1 MRKSFFVPAIRLLS
15 PASIW
20 GTRGVKFLLLFLFC
34 TTCSMLN
41 TAQGQTPI
49 TITGTVKSSGGE
61 LLSQVNVSVKGTTVT
76 TSTNSNGRFSIVV
89 PDNQAVLV
97 FSYVSMDTKELT
109 VGNKR
114 TIDVVMTETSGKL
127 DDVIVIGY
135 GTTKRKDLTGAVGQV
150 RMSDLAKAPVKS
162 FDDALAG
169 RVAGVSV
176 GTSDGQPGSN
186 TNVVIRGAGTLT
198 QSPTPL
204 YVIDGFPTEDANSNT
219 INPSDIESIDVLKD
233 ASATA
238 IYGAR
243 GANGVIIITTKKG
256 KVGPPVISYNGY
268 VGYSQNPNPI
278 KLMDAYEFVKYQNEL
293 DSVYAR
299 NAYLNGKTV
308 ESYRNAETV
317 DIQDQIYQTSLVHN
331 HELSVRGGNATTL
344 YSISGNVLDQKGI
357 IINSGFKRYQGRIT
371 IDQTFNKNI
380 KAGIN
385 INYAQNKTY
394 GSIASETSYKFT
406 YSSLSLLYSVWGF
419 RPVAASGEKLI
430 EDFFDPLAPANDFR
444 VNPIISA
451 NNELRETKVNSLSGN
466 AYVQAKILPN
476 LTWRST
482 LGLNQV
488 MVNRNVF
495 FNSLTA
501 NGNYRRVEG
510 VNGSVI
516 FNPIN
521 TWSNENILT
530 YDQRFNNRHNL
541 NVVGGFTMQG
551 NTNEYYGLEAQQVLN
566 EELGIDGLDE
576 AETSINFSNRS
587 KSTMTSFLGRTR
599 YNYRSKYYV
608 TASFR
613 YDGSSKFAPGKRW
626 AFFPSAD
633 IAWRMKEEDFLKNVS
648 FISDAK
654 LRASYG
660 SSGNNRVSDFP
671 YITQMTVPR
680 YGGYSFNNALPTRGA
695 VLNSYGNPDLKWET
709 TTQLNIGYDLSFFNN
724 RISLTADVYR
734 KVTKDL
740 LIDANLPY
748 GTGLY
753 NLNNRAS
760 AYKNIGKLRNQG
772 LELTLNTVN
781 VDRGGFRWMSNFNIG
796 FNQNKILELYEDISS
811 ITSQVAFDVD
821 FSSVPS
827 YISPIN
833 QSAGQMYGLIWDGVY
848 QYEDFDQVLG
858 KYVLKD
864 NITTNG
870 RARPTIQPGDIKYRD
885 INGDLVVDLKD
896 FTVIGR
902 GMPLFTGG
910 FSNNFSYKGFDLNIF
925 FQGSYGNDIINANRL
940 IFEGNAKR
948 TRALNQYESYKDR
961 WQPDNPSNTMFRT
974 GGQLDAYFSSRVVED
989 GSFLRLKTVS
999 LAYNV
1004 ESSRLQMAK
1013 LKSLKL
1019 YVTVQNVYTWT
1030 KYTGSNPDVSTRHS
1044 VLTPGF
1050 DFASYPLPRSFVFGI
1065 STTL

>member
-1 MRKSFFVPAIRLLS
+1 MKGKNFPSRISLLPFRVRIAGSAGFLVLLLLLLS
-15 PASIW
+15 
-20 GTRGVKFLLLFLFC
+20 GQVL
-34 TTCSMLN
+34 
-41 TAQGQTPI
+41 AQKTPL
-49 TITGTVKSSGGE
+49 TITGTVKNAAGE
-61 LLSQVNVSVKGTTVT
+61 VLPQVNVALRGGGAA
-76 TSTNSNGRFSIVV
+76 TSTNNQGHYSIQV
-89 PDNQAVLV
+89 PGAGAVLV
-97 FSYVSMDTKELT
+97 FSYVSMEPKEVP
-109 VGNKR
+109 VGNQR
-114 TIDVVMTETSGKL
+114 TINVVLNEAFNKLEDVV
-127 DDVIVIGY
+127 VIGY
-135 GTTKRKDLTGAVGQV
+135 GTTRRKDLTGSVGQV
-150 RMSDLAKAPVKS
+150 RMADLQKAPVKS
-162 FDDALAG
+162 FDEALAG

-176 GTSDGQPGSN
+176 GAGDGQPGSN

-243 GANGVIIITTKKG
+243 GANGVIMITTKKG
-256 KVGPPVISYNGY
+256 KVGPPVINYNGY
-268 VGYSQNPNPI
+268 LGFSQNPNPI
-278 KLMDAYEFVKYQNEL
+278 KLMNAYEFVKYQNEL
-293 DSVYAR
+293 DSVYAK

-308 ESYRNAETV
+308 ESYREAESV
-317 DIQDQIYQTSLVHN
+317 DIQDHIYQNSPVHN
-331 HELSVRGGNATTL
+331 HELSVRGGNASTL

-357 IINSGFKRYQGRIT
+357 IINSGFQRYQGRMT
-371 IDQTFNKNI
+371 LDQTFSKHI
-380 KAGIN
+380 KAGVN
-385 INYAQNKTY
+385 VNYAQTKTY
-394 GSIASETSYKFT
+394 GSIASETAYKFT

-430 EDFFDPLAPANDFR
+430 EDFFDPFAPANDFR

-451 NNELRETKVNSLSGN
+451 NNELRETKVNSLTTNG
-466 AYVQAKILPN
+466 YIQATILPN
-476 LTWRST
+476 LTFRST
-482 LGLNQV
+482 GVLNRV
-488 MVNRNVF
+488 MVNRNIF

-530 YDQRFNNRHNL
+530 YARKFHRDHDL

-551 NTNEYYGLEAQQVLN
+551 QSNEYYGLEAQQVLN

-587 KSTMTSFLGRTR
+587 KSTMASFLGRGR
-599 YNYRSKYYV
+599 YNYRSKYYL

-613 YDGSSKFAPGKRW
+613 YDGSSKFAPGRRW
-626 AFFPSAD
+626 ALFPSAD
-633 IAWRMKEEDFLKNVS
+633 VAWRMKEENFLKNVA

-660 SSGNNRVSDFP
+660 ASGNNRVSDFP
-671 YITQMTVPR
+671 YITQMAVPR
-680 YGGYSFNNALPTRGA
+680 YGGYSFYNAAPTRGA
-695 VLNSYGNPDLKWET
+695 VLSNYGNPDLKWET
-709 TTQLNIGYDLSFFNN
+709 TVQANIGYDLSLFRN

-734 KVTKDL
+734 KITRDL

-748 GTGLY
+748 STGLY
-753 NLNNRAS
+753 NINNRAS
-760 AYKNIGKLRNQG
+760 AFKNIGKLRNQG

-781 VDRGGFRWMSNFNIG
+781 VDRRGFKWMSNVNVG

-811 ITSQVAFDVD
+811 ITSQVSFDVD

-827 YISPIN
+827 YISPL
-833 QSAGQMYGLIWDGVY
+833 QQAAGQMYGLIWDGVY

-864 NITTNG
+864 NVTTNG
-870 RARPTIQPGDIKYRD
+870 QARTTIQPGDIKYKD

-902 GMPLFTGG
+902 GLPLFTGG
-910 FSNNFSYKGFDLNIF
+910 FSNNFSYRGFDLNIF

-961 WQPDNPSNTMFRT
+961 WQPDNPSNVLFRT
-974 GGQLDAYFSSRVVED
+974 GGQKDAYFSSRVVED

-999 LAYNV
+999 LAYNF
-1004 ESSRLQMAK
+1004 EQAQLRRLKM
-1013 LKSLKL
+1013 KSLRV
-1019 YVTVQNVYTWT
+1019 YVTGQNLHTWT
-1030 KYTGSNPDVSTRHS
+1030 NYSGSNPDVSTRHS